1 MYVKI
6 RDKTVNQRIKSP
18 FLYPRTVF
26 V

>member
-18 FLYPRTVF
+18 FLYPRTVL